1 MVTQL
6 RIYRIKKGKMNDW
19 VREWRE
25 GVVPVRE
32 RFGYR
37 IEGAWIV
44 KDMNVF
50 VWILAYDGVQTW
62 EDREDEYYASAERVG
77 LQPDPARFIA
87 DVQNWIL
94 TPVARAQG

>member
-25 GVVPVRE
+25 GIVPVRE

-44 KDMNVF
+44 RDGNVF
-50 VWILAYDGVQTW
+50 VWILSHDAVQTW
-62 EDREDEYYASAERVG
+62 KDREDEYYASAERLA

-87 DVQNWIL
+87 DIQNWIL
-94 TPVARAQG
+94 TPVSRAQG